1 MAIEKSSRHS
11 KIVGQFGESL
21 VANLLSRSGFEV
33 IFADHVGFDLIAFR
47 TDVGRLGIS
56 VKSRTRG
63 TQSSEQV
70 SVNLFDVA
78 DVKLEKSCYDF
89 GLIPWIAVYV
99 ETESSGDLYLT
110 SLANYKGGHSGG
122 KKMLVW
128 NMKQQHQDAYAQ
140 DQGVMHFQTTFAENN
155 WFGKTMN
162 RSLPEVTTDV

>member
-11 KIVGQFGESL
+11 KIVGDFGEAL

-33 IFADHVGFDLIAFR
+33 IHADHVGFDLIAFR
-47 TDVGRLGIS
+47 VDIGRLGIS

-63 TQSSEQV
+63 RQGTEDV

-78 DVKLEKSCYDF
+78 DAKLEKSCLDF
-89 GLIPWIAVYV
+89 GLIPWVAVYV

-110 SLANYKGGHSGG
+110 SLENYKNKHVGG

-128 NMKQQHQDAYAQ
+128 NMKQQHRDGYAQ
-140 DQGVMHFQTTFAENN
+140 DQGVMHFQMNLAENN
-155 WFGKTMN
+155 WFDRAVAAPVM
-162 RSLPEVTTDV
+162 EVADYE